1 MSTTEEIVARYRLEL
16 SDLQGQVRTL
26 EQQFAKVDGA
36 AKRSA
41 EQASG
46 SFGRLGDAAKKLGLA
61 IAGAFA
67 ADRIV
72 RFAFDSVA
80 AFREAE
86 INARKLQAAVSA
98 NGGLVA
104 DFERLVAQ
112 SAKLQNQTIFSDDA
126 VQQAQTLAL
135 QYGLNADAVERLLPL
150 VTDFASATGQDLTG
164 ALQAVLAGVSGS
176 EKALKQYGVNVDSAA
191 TKNERLASITDQL
204 TAKFSGQAAVLR
216 ETASGGAA
224 ALANTFDDLQER
236 LGEKLSPLLGQL
248 AAQAQRF
255 LKSLEPTDSELLQ
268 DEITQLGALQIRLT
282 SANTSSADR
291 VKIIRELQEKYPAYL
306 GNLNAE
312 KVGNT
317 ELVTALRNVN
327 NQLVNK
333 LVLAKEDEK
342 VQAKAQRVADA
353 QARVIEL
360 EQKAAELLLKAQE
373 KGVNLG
379 SDRLTLEQKIAR
391 VLADRDLRRQADGGV
406 FDQEFRLLRDLTD
419 VSRALAIANGGL
431 RQEQQ
436 QLTASEEQRSAVLKR
451 LGINLQ
457 DVVDTTATGATGL
470 EKVLDGIKLET
481 QTVAELEA
489 LLARARAGEKGFEEG
504 DVAKIEA
511 ALKAVREAAAK
522 SQEETTKKQREE
534 EEKRLKAQ
542 QTEYER
548 AGALIEQYYLEQ
560 RRAVITNTKL
570 TGDEVQR
577 QLGDLALQQLQE
589 LEQAAQQAGF
599 FEIIPELQIKQA
611 EAVRA
616 RAKEELD
623 KAAAVWDEF
632 LKTPLGVY
640 LFGAGVPQQAND
652 LTLEEFNKR
661 KAELQDQL
669 VNQTG
674 ELFDALYQK
683 FNASQ
688 QAAIEEQAAA
698 ETARLDAEEARLQE
712 SFDRKRISA
721 REYEQQLAKLRQQRE
736 RGEAETQKKTQ
747 ALQRQADI
755 LQRARSLFQIFTNTA
770 TAVTAALAS
779 GPLGV
784 GLVPFIKA
792 LGLLQAATVLATPL
806 PKYAK
811 GVSRVPL
818 GKNPPGVDTVPALL
832 TAGERVV
839 TERQN
844 RKHFDV
850 LEAIHQDRLREWEQ
864 KHVVAPALRAARG
877 AWQAEERARWAAILP
892 ALTAAPASRPTSA
905 PVPAT
910 AELAD
915 LWRRGVKIKNLEELA
930 ALLQPRWTSPN
941 R

>member
-216 ETASGGAA
+216 ATASGGAA

-248 AAQAQRF
+248 AEQAQRF

-268 DEITQLGALQIRLT
+268 DEINQLGALRLVLT
-282 SANTSSADR
+282 DANTPAEQR
-291 VKIIRELQEKYPAYL
+291 VRIIKELQEKYPDYL
-306 GNLNAE
+306 GSLDAD
-312 KVGNT
+312 KVSNQQL
-317 ELVTALRNVN
+317 EAALLQVN
-327 NQLVNK
+327 NQLVNR
-333 LVLAKEDEK
+333 LVIKQQDEK
-342 VQAKAQRVADA
+342 VTAAAAEKAKLIGI
-353 QARVIEL
+353 IE
-360 EQKAAELLLKAQE
+360 ESRIKAAAEIARLEAAGLKFKE
-373 KGVNLG
+373 KN
-379 SDRLTLEQKIAR
+379 LTLEQKIQA
-391 VLADRDLRRQADGGV
+391 VLFSQRAGQLPQLLEDQASSLQRLALANNDAEQADKQLQKATSELASV
-406 FDQEFRLLRDLTD
+406 EATRLK
-419 VSRALAIANGGL
+419 
-431 RQEQQ
+431 
-436 QLTASEEQRSAVLKR
+436 VLDS
-451 LGINLQ
+451 LGIKTEQ
-457 DVVDTTATGATGL
+457 AGKKGEEAATGL
-470 EKVLDGIKLET
+470 ESVLDGIKLET
-481 QTVAELEA
+481 QTVAQLEA
-489 LLARARAGEKGFEEG
+489 LLARARASTSASKVD

-511 ALKAVREAAAK
+511 ALKTAREAAAK

-570 TGDEVQR
+570 TGDQVQR
-577 QLGDLALQQLQE
+577 QLGDLSLQQLQE

-599 FEIIPELQIKQA
+599 FEIIPDLQIKQA

-640 LFGAGVPQQAND
+640 LFGEGVPKQNEQELPIEQQLQQVAD
-652 LTLEEFNKR
+652 LR
-661 KAELQDQL
+661 VQIAEQTSELYGQL
-669 VNQTG
+669 LAGQQQT
-674 ELFDALYQK
+674 
-683 FNASQ
+683 
-688 QAAIEEQAAA
+688 IEEQAAA

-736 RGEAETQKKTQ
+736 RGEAETQKKTL
-747 ALQRQADI
+747 AFQRQADLI
-755 LQRARSLFQIFTNTA
+755 QRARALFQIYTNTA
-770 TAVTAALAS
+770 AAVTAALVTA
-779 GPLGV
+779 PLT
-784 GLVPFIKA
+784 VPFIKA
-792 LGLLQAATVLATPL
+792 LGLLQAATVLATPP
-806 PKYAK
+806 PKYVK

-930 ALLQPRWTSPN
+930 ALLQPRWSSPN

>member
-36 AKRSA
+36 AKKSA

-216 ETASGGAA
+216 STASGGAA

-248 AAQAQRF
+248 AEQAQRF

-268 DEITQLGALQIRLT
+268 DEINQLGALRLVLT
-282 SANTSSADR
+282 DANTPAEQR
-291 VKIIRELQEKYPAYL
+291 VRIIKELQEKYPDYL
-306 GNLNAE
+306 GSLDAD
-312 KVGNT
+312 KVSNQQL
-317 ELVTALRNVN
+317 EAALLQVN
-327 NQLVNK
+327 NQLVNR
-333 LVLAKEDEK
+333 LVIKQQDEK
-342 VQAKAQRVADA
+342 VTAAAAEKAKLIGI
-353 QARVIEL
+353 IE
-360 EQKAAELLLKAQE
+360 ESRIKAAAEIARLEAAGLKFKE
-373 KGVNLG
+373 KN
-379 SDRLTLEQKIAR
+379 LTLEQKIQA
-391 VLADRDLRRQADGGV
+391 VLFSQRAGQLPQLLEDQASSLQRLALANNDAEQADKQLQKATSELASV
-406 FDQEFRLLRDLTD
+406 EATRLK
-419 VSRALAIANGGL
+419 
-431 RQEQQ
+431 
-436 QLTASEEQRSAVLKR
+436 VLDS
-451 LGINLQ
+451 LGIKTEQ
-457 DVVDTTATGATGL
+457 AGKKGEEAATGL
-470 EKVLDGIKLET
+470 ESVLDGIKLET
-481 QTVAELEA
+481 QTVAQLEA
-489 LLARARAGEKGFEEG
+489 LLARARASTSASKVD

-511 ALKAVREAAAK
+511 ALKTAREAAAK

-640 LFGAGVPQQAND
+640 LFGAGVPKQNEQELPIEQQLQQVAD
-652 LTLEEFNKR
+652 LR
-661 KAELQDQL
+661 VQIAEQTSELYGQL
-669 VNQTG
+669 LAGQQQT
-674 ELFDALYQK
+674 
-683 FNASQ
+683 
-688 QAAIEEQAAA
+688 IEEQAAA

-736 RGEAETQKKTQ
+736 RGEAETQKKTL
-747 ALQRQADI
+747 AFQRQADLI
-755 LQRARSLFQIFTNTA
+755 QRARALFQIYTNTA
-770 TAVTAALAS
+770 AAVTAALVTA
-779 GPLGV
+779 PLT
-784 GLVPFIKA
+784 VPFIKA
-792 LGLLQAATVLATPL
+792 LGLLQAATVLATPP
-806 PKYAK
+806 PKYVK